1 MLRLVD
7 QEIININSKLLLIL
21 DNRTNKYLPASICQI
36 TKSNQ
41 KNMNHKTW
49 KHREEASIKNMLKQ
63 QKKKK

>member
-36 TKSNQ
+36 TKPNQ
-41 KNMNHKTW
+41 KNMNQKTW
-49 KHREEASIKNMLKQ
+49 KHREEASIKNMLK
-63 QKKKK
+63 

>member
-41 KNMNHKTW
+41 KNMNHKT
-49 KHREEASIKNMLKQ
+49 
-63 QKKKK
+63 